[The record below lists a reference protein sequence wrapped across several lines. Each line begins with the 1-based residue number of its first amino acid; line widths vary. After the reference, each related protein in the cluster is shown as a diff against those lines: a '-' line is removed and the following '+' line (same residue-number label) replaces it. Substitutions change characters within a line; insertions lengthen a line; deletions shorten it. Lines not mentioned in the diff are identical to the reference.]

1 MNLESEQENSIGGP
15 LPKATA
21 HISISVRGEQDLDV
35 QRYKLLKLSGVDYK
49 INGMYIEIK
58 GRITR
63 MSKQQESAKNDQAAS
78 KKNQIE
84 LEEIQ
89 YIVIEI

>member
-1 MNLESEQENSIGGP
+1 MNLELEQENSTGGP
-15 LPKATA
+15 LLKVRA
-21 HISISVRGEQDLDV
+21 HISISVRGEQDLGV
-35 QRYKLLKLSGVDYK
+35 QRYKILKLSGVDYK

-63 MSKQQESAKNDQAAS
+63 MRKQQESAKDDQATS

-89 YIVIEI
+89 YIVKEI